1 MKPRSVEA
9 SSAPV
14 SAAPPKPD
22 YKAVWPVALLL
33 ASTGVLSA
41 GLVYGLSRAP
51 KDDPAAPLV
60 PIRALVQAGE
70 HEKAIAEL
78 NSKLV
83 PPLQRGLLNQQQ
95 EIEFFLLRARSLAEG
110 QSKLGL
116 SVADNHRAILA
127 DYAQARKLKAE
138 FDDADLSRIA
148 IAHVELGQLDQAL
161 AEAKGF
167 SANAWPLRSA
177 ILKAVARL
185 NLKAR
190 KVNYEQ
196 TLGVL
201 SELETSPK
209 SSPGD
214 RVWALIRQA
223 ELRLAMDFHD
233 EAITRLLR
241 AIPMLDE
248 VDPQRRAELL
258 RLLGKAYFEVGRTE
272 EAMTQLE
279 ASLTGLAPS
288 DSDREE
294 AELLIGRLL
303 QTQGRHDEAA
313 QRMNQL
319 IGASADGGSPG
330 SGGPIIARARFTLAE
345 STAALGEDLDSA
357 RQYESVIDAMRGK
370 AAEREFSL
378 TTVGHALLSRAADRA
393 SRDQHQVA
401 LMYADLSRKAFIAA
415 NVPVE
420 KPKALT
426 ESEPSVGKADEH
438 GGGHNAAPAAH
449 GDSDA
454 ASPEHAIEHGD
465 AHSKAQTANESNAAA
480 GLRVTNKQG
489 VPAAVFVISA
499 DAHRRIAEL
508 TLAEARQSE
517 AGLLRIDQISP
528 VSALEV
534 KRHYL
539 DAGADYR
546 EHAGMLVTADPA
558 ASASSLW
565 MAADC
570 YDLAGDRDAARD
582 AFQSYSA
589 GAADNDPRKS
599 EARYRLAQV
608 LQAQG
613 ELIAAAAQYRI
624 VMENRNAGD
633 SGGSGTGLIADRS
646 LVPLARCLLDDKDPT
661 NDAEAETLLRTVLS
675 GATFSP
681 DAAEYREAIIE
692 LGEHLHRTARFTEAA
707 SSLEEARKRYPEADE
722 AVRVNFK
729 LADCYRQ
736 SAAQIGDELKAALPQ
751 DRRDQLLQL
760 RRNRL
765 LQAGELFGQVGRT
778 LAARDIKHTTQLDR
792 VMQRNASFYQA
803 DAAYDLG
810 DDDSAIKL
818 YDAAAQRFSTDPASL
833 LARVQI
839 VSCYLR
845 QGKPAEAAA
854 ANLRAK
860 RQLAGIPTGAFD
872 QPDMPMTRKHWERWL
887 AADTQL
893 RADAQPP

>member
-1 MKPRSVEA
+1 M
-9 SSAPV
+9 
-14 SAAPPKPD
+14 
-22 YKAVWPVALLL
+22 
-33 ASTGVLSA
+33 
-41 GLVYGLSRAP
+41 
-51 KDDPAAPLV
+51 
-60 PIRALVQAGE
+60 VQAGE
-70 HEKAIAEL
+70 HEQAIAEL

-83 PPLQRGLLNQQQ
+83 PPLQKGLLNHEQ

-116 SVADNHRAILA
+116 SIAENHRAILA
-127 DYAQARKLKAE
+127 DYARARKLKAE
-138 FDDADLSRIA
+138 LDDADLSRIA
-148 IAHVELGQLDQAL
+148 TAYVELGQMDQAL
-161 AEAKGF
+161 AEAKAF
-167 SANAWPLRSA
+167 SANAWPLRA
-177 ILKAVARL
+177 TILKTVAQR
-185 NLKAR
+185 NLKAH

-196 TLGVL
+196 TLAVL

-209 SSPGD
+209 SGTGD

-279 ASLTGLAPS
+279 ASLAGLAAS
-288 DSDREE
+288 DSGRDE

-303 QTQGRHDEAA
+303 QTQGRHEEAA

-319 IGASADGGSPG
+319 IGGSADGGSLG

-345 STAALGEDLDSA
+345 STSALGEDLDAA
-357 RQYESVIDAMRGK
+357 RQYEGVIDSMRAK

-378 TTVGHALLSRAADRA
+378 TTVGHALLSRATDRA

-415 NVPVE
+415 SVPVD
-420 KPKALT
+420 KPKVSADS
-426 ESEPSVGKADEH
+426 ESAAAPADEH
-438 GGGHNAAPAAH
+438 GGGHDAAPAAH
-449 GDSDA
+449 GAPATDAEHAAAEHGSTYAKPQPTAHGASAGHDAPATASDEGNADA
-454 ASPEHAIEHGD
+454 AHEAGAS
-465 AHSKAQTANESNAAA
+465 A
-480 GLRVTNKQG
+480 GLTVTNKQG
-489 VPAAVFVISA
+489 VPAAVFVVSA

-517 AGLLRIDQISP
+517 AGLLRVDQISQA
-528 VSALEV
+528 SATEV

-546 EHAGMLVTADPA
+546 EHAGMLVAADPP

-582 AFQSYSA
+582 AFQSYSTS
-589 GAADNDPRKS
+589 AADNDPRKP

-661 NDAEAETLLRTVLS
+661 NDPEAETLLRTVLS

-681 DAAEYREAIIE
+681 DAAEYREALVE
-692 LGEHLHRTARFTEAA
+692 LGEHLHRAARFTEAA
-707 SSLEEARKRYPEADE
+707 SALEEARKRYPEAEE

-760 RRNRL
+760 RQSRL
-765 LQAGELFGQVGRT
+765 LQAGELFGQVSRT

-792 VMQRNASFYQA
+792 VMQRNASFYRA

-893 RADAQPP
+893 RADARPP

>member
-1 MKPRSVEA
+1 M
-9 SSAPV
+9 
-14 SAAPPKPD
+14 
-22 YKAVWPVALLL
+22 L
-33 ASTGVLSA
+33 GA
-41 GLVYGLSRAP
+41 GLVYGLARAP
-51 KDDPAAPLV
+51 KEDPAAPLV
-60 PIRALVQAGE
+60 AIRQLVQAGE
-70 HEKAIAEL
+70 HEQAITEL

-83 PPLQRGLLNQQQ
+83 PPLQKGLLNHEQ

-116 SVADNHRAILA
+116 SVPENHRAILA
-127 DYAQARKLKAE
+127 DYTQARKLKAE
-138 FDDADLSRIA
+138 IDDADVSRIA
-148 IAHVELGQLDQAL
+148 TAHVELGQMDQAL
-161 AEAKGF
+161 AEAKAL

-177 ILKAVARL
+177 VLKTVAQR

-190 KVNYEQ
+190 KVNFEQ

-209 SSPGD
+209 SSPTD

-272 EAMTQLE
+272 EAMIQLQ
-279 ASLTGLAPS
+279 ASLAGLAAS
-288 DSDREE
+288 DSGRDE

-303 QTQGRHDEAA
+303 QTQGRHEEAA
-313 QRMNQL
+313 QRMTQL
-319 IGASADGGSPG
+319 IGASAEGGSLG
-330 SGGPIIARARFTLAE
+330 AGGPIIARARFTLAE
-345 STAALGEDLDSA
+345 STSALGEDLDAA
-357 RQYESVIDAMRGK
+357 RHYEAVIDIMRGN

-378 TTVGHALLSRAADRA
+378 TTVGHALLTRATDRA
-393 SRDQHQVA
+393 GRDQHQVA

-415 NVPVE
+415 SVPVE
-420 KPKALT
+420 KPKSAAEP
-426 ESEPSVGKADEH
+426 ESSGAGHGDGQ
-438 GGGHNAAPAAH
+438 GGGHDSALAAEAAPAAH
-449 GDSDA
+449 GGPA
-454 ASPEHAIEHGD
+454 PAEHGD
-465 AHSKAQTANESNAAA
+465 SHAKAQPAAHGATTAHEPADDGAEATHGAESSA
-480 GLRVTNKQG
+480 GLRVTSKQG
-489 VPAAVFVISA
+489 VPAAVFVASA
-499 DAHRRIAEL
+499 DAHRHIAEM

-517 AGLLRIDQISP
+517 AGLLRVDQISP
-528 VSALEV
+528 ASATEV

-539 DAGADYR
+539 DAGTDYR
-546 EHAGMLVTADPA
+546 EHAGMLVAADPA

-582 AFQSYSA
+582 AFQSYSTS
-589 GAADNDPRKS
+589 AADNDPRKP

-613 ELIAAAAQYRI
+613 ELAAAAAQYRN
-624 VMENRNAGD
+624 VMENRNSGD

-646 LVPLARCLLDDKDPT
+646 LVPLARCLLDDKDPA
-661 NDAEAETLLRTVLS
+661 NDGEAETLLRTVLS

-681 DAAEYREAIIE
+681 DAAEYREALVE
-692 LGEHLHRTARFTEAA
+692 LGEHLHRTARFAEAA
-707 SSLEEARKRYPEADE
+707 SSLEEARKRYPESDE

-736 SAAQIGDELKAALPQ
+736 SAAQISDELKAALPQ

-760 RRNRL
+760 RQSRL
-765 LQAGELFGQVGRT
+765 MQAGELFGQVGRT
-778 LAARDIKHTTQLDR
+778 LAARDVKHTTQLDR
-792 VMQRNASFYQA
+792 VMQRNAAFYQA

-845 QGKPAEAAA
+845 QGKAAEAAA